1 MKELKYIDLFAGAGG
16 LSEGF
21 IRAGFSPIAH
31 VEMNKDACDTIK
43 TRTAYH
49 WLKENKKAEI
59 YNDYLKSETKNKEEL
74 WKNVPEH
81 LINSVINKEISENTL
96 PEIFNSIDKELNGNN
111 VDLIIGGPPC
121 QAYSLVG
128 RARKDMESDPRNHLY
143 KHYVKFLEKYNPNM
157 FVFENVPGIL
167 SAKNGEY
174 LNKIFKAV
182 KSAGYEV
189 AIPPKN
195 HLNAKDFGVLQDRK
209 RVIIIGWKKELNLKY
224 PEFETKE
231 YSFQILKDLFSDLK
245 PLKNGQGTLNA
256 VAYTKPT
263 TEYLK
268 QTNIRNG
275 LKFVT
280 QHIVRPNNDNDLEIY
295 QIAIE
300 KWNNGKRLN
309 YAELPKRL
317 IKHSNTDA
325 FVNRFQVVNGKGVSH
340 TVVAHIAMDGH
351 YYIHPDKK
359 QNRSI
364 SLREA
369 ARIQSFP
376 DDYFFEGSR
385 TAAFKQIGNAVPP
398 LMAQKIAEKIL
409 YFLNFINMNIKIKT
423 IEDVKTFA
431 KHLVQVEKLSFHPD
445 DDFNDY
451 VTNENKPFYTKEAAA
466 WRNKIMGEC
475 FDVCKK
481 KNVEIYEIVL
491 PFIQEPVFG

>member
-1 MKELKYIDLFAGAGG
+1 MKELNYIDLFAGAGG

-81 LINSVINKEISENTL
+81 LINSVINKEISESTL

-121 QAYSLVG
+121 QAYSIVG

-182 KSAGYEV
+182 KNAGYEV

-224 PEFETKE
+224 PEFETTE
-231 YSFQILKDLFSDLK
+231 HSFQILKDLFSDLK

-275 LKFVT
+275 LEFVT

-317 IKHSNTDA
+317 IKHSNTDS

-364 SLREA
+364 SVREA

-398 LMAQKIAEKIL
+398 LMAQKIAEKIREM
-409 YFLNFINMNIKIKT
+409 IWKNM
-423 IEDVKTFA
+423 
-431 KHLVQVEKLSFHPD
+431 
-445 DDFNDY
+445 
-451 VTNENKPFYTKEAAA
+451 
-466 WRNKIMGEC
+466 
-475 FDVCKK
+475 
-481 KNVEIYEIVL
+481 
-491 PFIQEPVFG
+491 